1 MTETRFPRIDHRP
14 KWLRESQNLLKNT
27 KEKHRNATQRLQDLS
42 TTTRELSNKIDDE
55 NLLKTKYDKDTE
67 VNDGS
72 QRTETEASFCWRW
85 LCTDIYGKICE
96 FLLLREVVNLE
107 AASVTV
113 RSLSMESLHWL
124 KLASYNVNNTGDARK
139 SVLNKAKIEYNC
151 MKFLKFMKTS
161 RSVPRNKS
169 IEPRR
174 HSRMEKSVTHPM
186 PIFENSTS
194 EKVMSSTDTL
204 DSEMRCEILSSL
216 SDMSILTSDEL
227 DPASDTLIA
236 QGAVTVSEHSCNFS

>member
-1 MTETRFPRIDHRP
+1 
-14 KWLRESQNLLKNT
+14 
-27 KEKHRNATQRLQDLS
+27 
-42 TTTRELSNKIDDE
+42 
-55 NLLKTKYDKDTE
+55 
-67 VNDGS
+67 
-72 QRTETEASFCWRW
+72 
-85 LCTDIYGKICE
+85 
-96 FLLLREVVNLE
+96 
-107 AASVTV
+107 
-113 RSLSMESLHWL
+113 
-124 KLASYNVNNTGDARK
+124 
-139 SVLNKAKIEYNC
+139 